1 MIQKGSQWVGAAR
14 TGALSGLS
22 CTCMKTTAQSG
33 QAWRGYEHALA
44 SVLAKKSSMIVFFLL
59 DLSQMI
65 VKRGKMSVSIIK
77 EQINK
82 FLSNNEPSVIAIK
95 GQWGIG
101 KTYSWNNFLKDAK
114 KQKIINFDR
123 YSYVSLFGV
132 NSLDALKY
140 SIFENVIPKES
151 IGVEPSLETFRNNT
165 RAISEGMGRKALGF
179 AKYVPVVKNVAPA
192 LESLTFLSLKEI
204 IICIDDLERKGKGLS
219 LKDVLGLVSLLKEQK
234 KCKVIL
240 LLNDGT
246 AETKDY
252 ETYKEKVIDIE
263 FAFKP
268 TAEECATIAY
278 NGTKDY
284 HSILQGLTSSIG
296 ITNIRIL
303 KKIEQL
309 IDNVHP
315 FMKDVDE
322 SIFQS
327 AMHSIV
333 LYCWCYYCFND
344 DEHVPSLEFI
354 INDEFQFYGLLNNDR
369 DNDPLKKAWKEI
381 LSKYRYHRTSDLD
394 RILLNAVKDGYCNN
408 SQLEKQ
414 IKIESEIVLD
424 GQLKNG
430 FSLAWK
436 LYHDSF
442 DNNKDEVI
450 TALYESFLE
459 NYKSVTPNNLDG
471 LVCFL
476 REFGENDKASEIID
490 VYVTGR
496 CNEIE
501 LFDVESS
508 SLFNQLIDGELID
521 RFNDLYHPNKL
532 NNVGTLDEVLLRI
545 FEHRGWN
552 NEDVDF
558 LCSKQVEDY
567 YNLFKTTKGDD
578 LYNVVKAGLMFGG
591 MVGGADKYKVI
602 DSKVKW
608 ALTMISYESDI
619 NKRRVSKWV
628 SDLD

>member
-1 MIQKGSQWVGAAR
+1 MIQKGSQRGGAVR
-14 TGALSGLS
+14 TLALSGMS
-22 CTCMKTTAQSG
+22 CTCMKTMAQSG
-33 QAWRGYEHALA
+33 QAWRGYERALA
-44 SVLAKKSSMIVFFLL
+44 SVLAKKTSMIVFFLL

-151 IGVEPSLETFRNNT
+151 IGVEPSLETFRNNA
-165 RAISEGMGRKALGF
+165 RAISEGVGRKALGF

-315 FMKDVDE
+315 LMKDVDE

-354 INDEFQFYGLLNNDR
+354 INDEFQFYGLLNNDK
-369 DNDPLKKAWKEI
+369 DNDPLKKA
-381 LSKYRYHRTSDLD
+381 
-394 RILLNAVKDGYCNN
+394 
-408 SQLEKQ
+408 
-414 IKIESEIVLD
+414 
-424 GQLKNG
+424 
-430 FSLAWK
+430 
-436 LYHDSF
+436 
-442 DNNKDEVI
+442 
-450 TALYESFLE
+450 
-459 NYKSVTPNNLDG
+459 
-471 LVCFL
+471 
-476 REFGENDKASEIID
+476 
-490 VYVTGR
+490 
-496 CNEIE
+496 
-501 LFDVESS
+501 
-508 SLFNQLIDGELID
+508 
-521 RFNDLYHPNKL
+521 
-532 NNVGTLDEVLLRI
+532 
-545 FEHRGWN
+545 
-552 NEDVDF
+552 
-558 LCSKQVEDY
+558 
-567 YNLFKTTKGDD
+567 
-578 LYNVVKAGLMFGG
+578 
-591 MVGGADKYKVI
+591 
-602 DSKVKW
+602 
-608 ALTMISYESDI
+608 
-619 NKRRVSKWV
+619 
-628 SDLD
+628 